1 MKRSTVVGFALLV
14 VFVLVAMMAGVAEGA
29 YRIAPGHVL
38 DLLFSRTARAADPG
52 GAQIVLALRL
62 PRVFAAALAGA
73 SLSVAGAALQA
84 LLQNP
89 LADPYV
95 LGVSAGASVGASVV
109 LAAGGAMA
117 LAGMAVPLAALVGAL
132 GATMLVFGLARTGGR
147 LPGHTLLLSGV
158 VVASVLGSL
167 VTVLLFLAGS
177 GDKMQ
182 QIVLWTMGGFGD
194 AEWSRVAVLAPIAV
208 LGSVALWALG
218 RDLNLLSFGEDPA
231 GFLGA
236 DVETVKRLVLVS
248 AALLTAGAVAVGGVI
263 GFVGLIVPHAVR
275 RVTGPDNRRLIPAA
289 FLGGAGFLVLVDT
302 VARTLHPPVEL
313 PIGLLTGVIGGPFF
327 LILLRTR
334 RKGE

>member
-1 MKRSTVVGFALLV
+1 MKRSWLLGFALLV
-14 VFVLVAMMAGVAEGA
+14 AFVAAALVLGVAEGA
-29 YRIAPGHVL
+29 SRIAPLHVL
-38 DLLFSRTARAADPG
+38 DLLFSRAARSADPA
-52 GAQIVLALRL
+52 GAQIVMALRL

-73 SLSVAGAALQA
+73 SLSVAGAALQS

-95 LGVSAGASVGASVV
+95 LGVSAGASVGASLV
-109 LAAGGAMA
+109 LVTGGAMA
-117 LAGMAVPLAALVGAL
+117 LAGLAVPLAALAGAL
-132 GATMLVFGLARTGGR
+132 GATILVFGLARAGGR

-194 AEWSRVAVLAPIAV
+194 AEWSRVAVLAPISV
-208 LGSVALWALG
+208 LGMIALWALG

-236 DVETVKRLVLVS
+236 DVETVKRLVLCV
-248 AALLTAGAVAVGGVI
+248 AALLTASAVAVGGVI

-275 RVTGPDNRRLIPAA
+275 RVTGPDNRRVIPAA
-289 FLGGAGFLVLVDT
+289 FLAGAGFLVLVDAA
-302 VARTLHPPVEL
+302 ARTIRPPIEL
-313 PIGLLTGVIGGPFF
+313 PVGLLTGVIGGPFF
-327 LILLRTR
+327 LVLLRTH